1 MKKINKILFSL
12 GSVASL
18 VSLPLVAANCNGTNK
33 QNEEKSPAKNPEKN
47 PDKNK
52 EGETSTTTPATNPE
66 TNTPKEKSQ
75 EEKALAASTYI
86 YEVWGRDIY
95 KYQSKTNKEPKKV
108 NEFSIEDILKKQK
121 ANEEKATNANLVPKK
136 IDPNKESNSK
146 LVNGWLNSL
155 KSLN

>member
-1 MKKINKILFSL
+1 MKKINKILLSL

-18 VSLPLVAANCNGTNK
+18 ASLPLVAANCNGTNK
-33 QNEEKSPAKNPEKN
+33 QKEEKSPAKNPEKN
-47 PDKNK
+47 K
-52 EGETSTTTPATNPE
+52 EGETSTTIPATKPE

-95 KYQSKTNKEPKKV
+95 KYQPKTVEPKKP
-108 NEFSIEDILKKQK
+108 NELSLEDILKKQK

-136 IDPNKESNSK
+136 IDPKKKQGDEK